1 MAEDNSQNKSN
12 LDEIR
17 ATRIE
22 KVEQIKQ
29 LGLNPYA
36 YKWEITDHAKELQ
49 EKYVDLASGEEVA
62 DEVAIAGRIVARRVF
77 GKLAF
82 FELQDETGKIQLY
95 LEFHSLFLH

>member
-22 KVEQIKQ
+22 KVEQIKG

-36 YKWEITDHAKELQ
+36 YKWEVTHHAKELQ
-49 EKYVDLASGEEVA
+49 EKYVDLAGGEEVA
-62 DEVAIAGRIVARRVF
+62 DEVAIAMI
-77 GKLAF
+77 
-82 FELQDETGKIQLY
+82 IN
-95 LEFHSLFLH
+95 S